1 MVLWGRA
8 EQLCRVSTS
17 SFSSSSSFRP
27 LAELVS
33 LKSQP
38 CASNYVGA
46 ESWRA
51 GTSSQ
56 PARPSPRRYHA
67 GVPCLVTVSMP
78 SIELFSSS
86 FSTSSSPSS
95 SSLSSPATRW
105 GSAVARAA
113 ASPRCHWPSSTWW
126 TCLKVSLSPVS
137 SSLACCSALLPYKIL
152 HLSST
157 KSQVI
162 LKRNFIKKNKT
173 KTKLQINFRNCML
186 QEYSGK

>member
-1 MVLWGRA
+1 MWELRVG
-8 EQLCRVSTS
+8 EQG
-17 SFSSSSSFRP
+17 P
-27 LAELVS
+27 
-33 LKSQP
+33 
-38 CASNYVGA
+38 
-46 ESWRA
+46 
-51 GTSSQ
+51 
-56 PARPSPRRYHA
+56 RPSLPGRRPAVITQVSHVSSPCRCRRLNSSLPPSPPPPRPPPL
-67 GVPCLVTVSMP
+67 PCL
-78 SIELFSSS
+78 
-86 FSTSSSPSS
+86 
-95 SSLSSPATRW
+95 SLATRW

-173 KTKLQINFRNCML
+173 KTKLQINFKNCML
-186 QEYSGK
+186 LEYSGK